1 MGRNSSETLLDL
13 AIEASSKLSF
23 EVLDHFFEVR
33 GQVCPDEL
41 SIKCANSTLPTKHA
55 LLALCDTS
63 FDSCCHMSNL
73 NQNGFTVFATW
84 SCSHHGCGCVRVHWA
99 QRKITHYECN
109 CTESDRFEYLK
120 NLTRQNKLPKSLFY
134 CRHVAQIMLR
144 RIQTTPDFVKSPP
157 LSNILM
163 NLNVDQLREVLIEIV
178 SWDSSGKDIFDCD
191 YLFTDPIRGIPDLT
205 ISEFDTAEPRVDW
218 IASNQTKRVDS
229 VAQFVAKILMATKGQ
244 HDFYLVA
251 FGLIRAQMPLLDQ
264 TDPSC
269 HYDMLL
275 ALSLLH
281 LFTAKYHPNKIGPF
295 IGEIETQMPKTLFG
309 LFRSFVARND
319 KFQKREMGDCVDIEG
334 RCKKSYKNLYLKLI
348 ESDIH
353 GHSVQCARMHSLPPD

>member
-1 MGRNSSETLLDL
+1 
-13 AIEASSKLSF
+13 
-23 EVLDHFFEVR
+23 
-33 GQVCPDEL
+33 
-41 SIKCANSTLPTKHA
+41 
-55 LLALCDTS
+55 
-63 FDSCCHMSNL
+63 
-73 NQNGFTVFATW
+73 
-84 SCSHHGCGCVRVHWA
+84 
-99 QRKITHYECN
+99 
-109 CTESDRFEYLK
+109 
-120 NLTRQNKLPKSLFY
+120 
-134 CRHVAQIMLR
+134 MLR

-281 LFTAKYHPNKIGPF
+281 LFTTKYHPNKIGPF